1 MEKAFEFAKKAC
13 DLKNMYACANLSQMY
28 SRGEGTPKDE
38 KKSEYYKKMAI
49 DMQDEVKKHQ
59 TQLQF
64 QQGVTPT

>member
-38 KKSEYYKKMAI
+38 KNRNTIRKW
-49 DMQDEVKKHQ
+49 
-59 TQLQF
+59 
-64 QQGVTPT
+64 P